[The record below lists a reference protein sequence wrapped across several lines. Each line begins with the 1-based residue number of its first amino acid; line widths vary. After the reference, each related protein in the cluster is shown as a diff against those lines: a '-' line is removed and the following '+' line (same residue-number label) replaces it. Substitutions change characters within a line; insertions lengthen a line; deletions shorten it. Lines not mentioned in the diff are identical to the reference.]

1 MPPTANIT
9 EQGRA
14 GQDRLEQGRMDRVMI
29 AYGYAD
35 SLKREVS
42 TTVEQLDSS
51 YDCDV
56 ATADPTHD
64 EI

>member
-1 MPPTANIT
+1 
-9 EQGRA
+9 
-14 GQDRLEQGRMDRVMI
+14 MDRVII
-29 AYGYAD
+29 AYGYAG
-35 SLKREVS
+35 SLKREES